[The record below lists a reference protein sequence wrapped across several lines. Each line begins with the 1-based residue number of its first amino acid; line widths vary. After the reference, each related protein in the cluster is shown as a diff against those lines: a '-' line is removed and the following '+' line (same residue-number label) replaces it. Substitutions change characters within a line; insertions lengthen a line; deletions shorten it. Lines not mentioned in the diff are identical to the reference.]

1 MPSVSRSGTDPSFS
15 KIRVYTY
22 IVSTAKD
29 RSPPKA
35 VEAISDI
42 CNFSEVMHGV
52 GVKIPTFMP
61 AALEH
66 VNPLNL
72 KL

>member
-1 MPSVSRSGTDPSFS
+1 M
-15 KIRVYTY
+15 
-22 IVSTAKD
+22 
-29 RSPPKA
+29 
-35 VEAISDI
+35 AISDI

-52 GVKIPTFMP
+52 RVKTPTFMP

-72 KL
+72 KLLAKLQPMLDHLNQAEDVK